1 MYLEMLFVT
10 CFMCLM
16 LAVDGMAQKQYQKS
30 KIQRFSVASDKIIPI
45 LLSSSQILLRLGN
58 GAFTQ
63 GYSVGVEKDEGESE
77 TYSILRLL
85 GYKVAESNTVPIRE
99 SKIEPI
105 ILYEFEGCP
114 YCKRVREALV
124 LLDLDALFL
133 PTPKGSP
140 YFRPEAKKLGGKT
153 QFPFMI
159 DPNNDDL
166 QMYESDKIIEYL
178 YEQYGKGLEIP
189 KPLESNLVNTL
200 SLATS
205 SLFRLNKG
213 STYVEA
219 KPVPKEKPLVL
230 YGYEASPF
238 CKIVRE
244 RLVELELPH
253 IQRTCG
259 RGSSKRN
266 ELYMK
271 TGRFQVPYLEDPN
284 TDVKLFESADILDYL
299 NEVYVV

>member
-1 MYLEMLFVT
+1 MLLFLT
-10 CFMCLM
+10 FSMCLVLVADSM
-16 LAVDGMAQKQYQKS
+16 TQNRYQKS
-30 KIQRFSVASDKIIPI
+30 KIQRFSVASDKLLPI
-45 LLSSSQILLRLGN
+45 LFSSTQLLLRLGN

-63 GYSVGVEKDEGESE
+63 GYNVALEKDEAESD

-85 GYKVAESNTVPIRE
+85 GYKVAESNAVPARDN
-99 SKIEPI
+99 KMEPI

-114 YCKRVREALV
+114 YCKKVREALV
-124 LLDLDALFL
+124 LLDIDALFL

-140 YFRPEAKKLGGKT
+140 NFRVEAKNLGGKT

-159 DPNNDDL
+159 DPNNNDI

-178 YEQYGKGLEIP
+178 YEKYGKGLEIP
-189 KPLESNLVNTL
+189 KSLQNSVVNTL

-205 SLFRLNKG
+205 SLFRFNKG
-213 STYVEA
+213 VTYVEA
-219 KPVPKEKPLVL
+219 KPVSKEKPLTL

-259 RGSSKRN
+259 RGSSKRD
-266 ELYMK
+266 ELFMK

-299 NEVYVV
+299 NEVYAV